1 MKRDNNNRKDHSQ
14 VDEDNS
20 YREGKIDLKIT
31 FESRLESISCSEM
44 TIDAKAKKKHKFV
57 FISFELIRNNKERHG
72 DKSNKRTCV
81 AKVITFLCA
90 IMDG

>member
-31 FESRLESISCSEM
+31 SESRLESISCSEM
-44 TIDAKAKKKHKFV
+44 TIDAKAKKSTNLSSSLLSSSE
-57 FISFELIRNNKERHG
+57 IIRNGMVTSQISVH
-72 DKSNKRTCV
+72 
-81 AKVITFLCA
+81 A
-90 IMDG
+90 